1 MKSHLPKARRDA
13 FTLIELITV
22 VTIIAL
28 LFSLVVGGFTF
39 ADRFSKRSKT
49 EVTKKA
55 ISSGLE
61 NYSNEFGGY
70 PEPVSSGATTAIAKK
85 VYIVGGAT
93 CLYQAMSGDGA
104 NMIGVRGSK
113 GILKPL
119 GTTPSDGNLDDSE
132 AKNVMLKDMPK
143 ELWAKTDSFYY
154 IIDGFGHP
162 FRYIKSAPTQG
173 ATPSLPPP
181 AATTINRGT
190 YDIWSYAED
199 EKNLTA
205 NSLQSLTGSVQTASR
220 KWIKNW

>member
-70 PEPVSSGATTAIAKK
+70 PEPVSSGATTTIAKK
-85 VYIVGGAT
+85 DYIVGGAA
-93 CLYQAMSGDGA
+93 CLYQAMSGDGFNQIKDA
-104 NMIGVRGSK
+104 TGK
-113 GILKPL
+113 GGPA
-119 GTTPSDGNLDDSE
+119 SDGNLDDFE

-162 FRYIKSAPTQG
+162 FRYIKAAPTQG
-173 ATPSLPPP
+173 ATPSQPPP

-199 EKNLTA
+199 EKNLKA
-205 NSLQSLTGSVQTASR
+205 SSLESLTGSVQTASR